1 MKGYLLDK
9 NGNESALPELLSWD
23 VCHGTGEPCDYFEVK
38 TVYSPAFLPKLAA
51 ASRFKGVSEGKTV
64 FYGVVD
70 EYQISVDE
78 KGSTVSINGRSLAA
92 LLMDNEVQKNMYY
105 SMSKSKILEKYVSPC
120 GITNIADSTMPDV
133 LMFSVRYGDSAWSA
147 LKRYCLKS
155 SHCLP
160 CFDAVGKL
168 YLTGITG
175 KSLTINA
182 DEYAVAMKY
191 KDERYGVISQI
202 TVINRSNGGSYTL
215 KNQAFID
222 RGGNRKQYYYTEK
235 FNNILSDG
243 SSITDTK
250 FTGRY
255 QIESSM
261 FGKSCVE
268 LTLKSQF
275 PCFPGDTVLLT
286 CSAFGINKSCRVI
299 KTHCWADAVSAG
311 TSVTL
316 EV

>member
-1 MKGYLLDK
+1 M
-9 NGNESALPELLSWD
+9 
-23 VCHGTGEPCDYFEVK
+23 
-38 TVYSPAFLPKLAA
+38 
-51 ASRFKGVSEGKTV
+51 SEGKTV

-105 SMSKSKILEKYVSPC
+105 SMSKSKMLEKYVSPC
-120 GITNIADSTMPDV
+120 GITNIADSTMSDV
-133 LMFSVRYGDSAWSA
+133 LMFSVRDGDSAWSA
-147 LKRYCLKS
+147 LKRYFLKS

-215 KNQAFID
+215 KNQAFSD
-222 RGGNRKQYYYTEK
+222 RGGSRKQYYYTEK

-261 FGKSCVE
+261 FGKRCVE
-268 LTLKSQF
+268 LTLKRQF